1 MSVQGG
7 WFGEVRREPVI
18 PNSVLAVLM
27 FTFTEAM
34 LFTGLVSAHV
44 IFVANQTGGLWPPP
58 DQPLLPYAETAFNS
72 SFLILSGVLLL
83 TAHFAFSRGRERVAL
98 LLFGLAIL
106 GGVYF
111 VASQGVEWLAL
122 IRQGLTMT
130 SSPYGAFFY
139 LIVGA
144 HALHALAALAYL
156 VWAWARMQRGVLD
169 SAHFASVQIFWYFV
183 VAVWPVIFFQVYR
196 L

>member
-1 MSVQGG
+1 
-7 WFGEVRREPVI
+7 
-18 PNSVLAVLM
+18 
-27 FTFTEAM
+27 
-34 LFTGLVSAHV
+34 
-44 IFVANQTGGLWPPP
+44 
-58 DQPLLPYAETAFNS
+58 
-72 SFLILSGVLLL
+72 
-83 TAHFAFSRGRERVAL
+83 
-98 LLFGLAIL
+98 
-106 GGVYF
+106 
-111 VASQGVEWLAL
+111 
-122 IRQGLTMT
+122 MT

>member
-1 MSVQGG
+1 MNLQGAVI
-7 WFGEVRREPVI
+7 GEVRREPVV

-27 FTFTEAM
+27 FTFTETM
-34 LFTGLVSAHV
+34 LFTGLISAHV
-44 IFVANQTGGLWPPP
+44 IFVANQVGDLWPPAN
-58 DQPLLPYAETAFNS
+58 QPLLPYQQTAFNS
-72 SFLILSGVLLL
+72 AFLILSGVLL
-83 TAHFAFSRGRERVAL
+83 FATHLVFSRRRDRGAL
-98 LLFGLAIL
+98 YLFGLSIL
-106 GGVYF
+106 GGLYF
-111 VASQGVEWLAL
+111 VASQGVEWIAL

-139 LIVGA
+139 LIVGT
-144 HALHALAALAYL
+144 HALHAVAAIGYL
-156 VWAWARMQRGVLD
+156 VWAWVRMRRGVLD